1 MDRAVIKPEAAL
13 ELLRTPPSDYSLD
26 LLRVWLAQTKQ
37 AAPRFPATALLDV
50 PAEFRDAP
58 ARQDGPQYEGNWDV
72 RFAPNWSSVKSTTV
86 GRFIANNLVFSR
98 SKALREAFPYYDKPW
113 NDKAVGEIQQ
123 RVIDMRLAGR
133 ITHED
138 MAFFID
144 RMQWLGYAPT
154 SFLAPSMTIDTIRA
168 PKAARRLKSEILK
181 SERGDR
187 IREGDL
193 AELGRVEKDLVA
205 AAKTELEGKDPG
217 FDIFA
222 SGARGSVGNNF
233 KNVALL
239 RGAIRKSDD
248 PSQITVSTASLE
260 EGIPADELPAYA
272 DLIVQASYG
281 RSMMTA
287 QGGYIA
293 KQLNAAF
300 QGLRLDPDP
309 QSDCRT
315 PLTLRVT
322 VDSPREYLFRF
333 YKEGGKLVEVGP
345 DDLEGIKGKTLQFR
359 SPLYCGSKAGICAK
373 CAGTLH
379 HRMGITNIG
388 LIAGRIGTT
397 LMNASLKAFHDSSLK
412 LTRIDLSKYV
422 RELK

>member
-1 MDRAVIKPEAAL
+1 MADRPIVKPAAAV
-13 ELLRTPPSDYSLD
+13 ELLRVSPDAYSLD
-26 LLRVWLAQTKQ
+26 LLRDWLATTEKT
-37 AAPRFPATALLDV
+37 APRFPCDAILDI
-50 PAEFRDAP
+50 PAEFRSAPIGGDMVSSGGWDA
-58 ARQDGPQYEGNWDV
+58 RW
-72 RFAPNWSSVKSTTV
+72 APNWGQVKSTTV
-86 GRFIANNLVFSR
+86 GRFIANNLIFSR
-98 SKALREAFPYYDKPW
+98 SRALREAFPYYDRAW
-113 NDKAVGEIQQ
+113 NDKTVAEIQQ
-123 RVIDMRLAGR
+123 RMIDMRLAGK
-133 ITHED
+133 IDHED
-138 MAFFID
+138 MAFFVD

-154 SFLAPSMTIDTIRA
+154 SFIAPSMTIDTIRA
-168 PKAARRLKSEILK
+168 PKSVKKLKADIMK

-187 IREGDL
+187 LRAGDL
-193 AELGRVEKDLVA
+193 GELGKVEKELVEA
-205 AAKTELEGKDPG
+205 SKKELDGVDPG

-233 KNVALL
+233 KNVALM

-260 EGIPADELPAYA
+260 EGIPMADMPAYA

-300 QGLRLDPDP
+300 QGLQLDTDP
-309 QSDCRT
+309 ESDCHT
-315 PLTLRVT
+315 KLFLRVT
-322 VDSPREYLFRF
+322 IDNPREYLFRF
-333 YKEGGKLVEVGP
+333 YKDGNKLVEVMP
-345 DDLEGIKGKTLQFR
+345 DDLDSLKGKVLQFR
-359 SPLYCGSKAGICAK
+359 SPLYCGSKGGICSR

-397 LMNASLKAFHDSSLK
+397 LMNASL
-412 LTRIDLSKYV
+412 DLGLIS
-422 RELK
+422 

>member
-1 MDRAVIKPEAAL
+1 MDRPIVKNGLE
-13 ELLRTPPSDYSLD
+13 ELLRTSPNDYSLN
-26 LLRVWLAQTKQ
+26 LLRKWLA
-37 AAPRFPATALLDV
+37 
-50 PAEFRDAP
+50 FR
-58 ARQDGPQYEGNWDV
+58 QKGGPQFPPEAIVDIPEFFRAVPPKGENEASEGSWDV
-72 RFAPNWSSVKSTTV
+72 RYAPNWLSIRSTTV

-98 SKALREAFPYYDKPW
+98 SRAMREAFPYYDKPW
-113 NDKAVGEIQQ
+113 NDKTVGEIQQ
-123 RVIDMRLAGR
+123 RVIDMRLAGK

-138 MAFFID
+138 MAFFVD

-154 SFLAPSMTIDTIRA
+154 CFLAPSMTIDTIRA
-168 PKAARRLKSEILK
+168 PKSVKKLKSDILK
-181 SERGDR
+181 SERGQR
-187 IREGDL
+187 VQQGDL
-193 AELGRVEKDLVA
+193 GELGKMEKELVE
-205 AAKTELEGKDPG
+205 AAKKELDGKDPG

-248 PSQITVSTASLE
+248 PSKITVSTSSLE
-260 EGIPADELPAYA
+260 EGIPADEMHAYA

-300 QGLRLDPDP
+300 QGLQLDPDP
-309 QSDCRT
+309 NSDCRT
-315 PLTLRVT
+315 SMALSVT

-333 YKEGGKLVEVGP
+333 YKEGSKLVEVMP
-345 DDLEGIKGKTLQFR
+345 DDLDSIKGKTLKFR
-359 SPLYCGSKAGICAK
+359 SPLYCGNKGGICAK

-379 HRMGITNIG
+379 HRMGIQNIG

-412 LTRIDLSKYV
+412 RTRIDFSKYV
-422 RELK
+422 RKLG